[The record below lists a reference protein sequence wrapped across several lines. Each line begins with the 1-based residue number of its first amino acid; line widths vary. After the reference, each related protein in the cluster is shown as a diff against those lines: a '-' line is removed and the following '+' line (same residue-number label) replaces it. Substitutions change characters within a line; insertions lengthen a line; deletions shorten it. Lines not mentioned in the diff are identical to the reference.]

1 MRRRGILATTLA
13 IALFPAIVSPGT
25 EAAGHG
31 TARLT
36 FHQYGVEVDEIS
48 AADPFQI
55 RGEGFRPSVPVSICF
70 SGNACLMAEADPTGV
85 FVQNRP
91 GMPAGTYMVTAHQ
104 PRSRKLE
111 TWLLKTA
118 GKVTITN

>member
-1 MRRRGILATTLA
+1 LIRRGILATTLA
-13 IALFPAIVSPGT
+13 IAMFPASVAPAAET
-25 EAAGHG
+25 AGHG

-36 FHQYGVEVDEIS
+36 FHQYGVEVERIS

-55 RGEGFRPSVPVSICF
+55 RGEGFRPSFPVSICF
-70 SGNACLMAEADPTGV
+70 SDDVCLMSEADASGE
-85 FVQNRP
+85 FLQNRP

-104 PRSRKLE
+104 PRNRKLE
-111 TWLLKTA
+111 TWLLRTA